1 VSLDSTFN
9 MKCKG
14 FGPNHLETR
23 CFSFQPLLTAAR
35 KGLFGLDE
43 AEDDAD
49 VTANGSP
56 PDKIIS
62 TGPAAAEVQKED
74 DAAKS
79 ERSVSCGEPGGGD
92 TDSDFW

>member
-1 VSLDSTFN
+1 
-9 MKCKG
+9 M
-14 FGPNHLETR
+14 
-23 CFSFQPLLTAAR
+23 LTAAR

-49 VTANGSP
+49 APANGRP
-56 PDKIIS
+56 QDKIIRT

-74 DAAKS
+74 EAAKS

>member
-1 VSLDSTFN
+1 

-14 FGPNHLETR
+14 FGPNHLESR

-49 VTANGSP
+49 APANGSP
-56 PDKIIS
+56 QDKR

-74 DAAKS
+74 EAAKS